1 MVINHLLTGMILQK
15 PMYDQR
21 KSLVL
26 PLFRI
31 GKGGGKGGKFDR
43 KGGPPSSSEL
53 PQGRREEL
61 FLGLVPWFWYIFSAY
76 IL

>member
-1 MVINHLLTGMILQK
+1 MGFLESKAPHVWPTWIG
-15 PMYDQR
+15 
-21 KSLVL
+21 
-26 PLFRI
+26 

-61 FLGLVPWFWYIFSAY
+61 FLGDFGNDLLRDVFEAAFFFIVC
-76 IL
+76 